1 MTKEELYKAFID
13 VHKSGGQ
20 GTPAFIADMGGAEIK
35 QYFDEFVEEGLA
47 TLEKSGSD
55 YFYMPTIGYNVW
67 KEPNAVDRLMCI
79 RYFLGVFEEEPF
91 LQIKKSDFEIG
102 GRMFEWY
109 DEWYLRNKI
118 ELEKIK
124 ELSDIYPN

>member
-1 MTKEELYKAFID
+1 
-13 VHKSGGQ
+13 
-20 GTPAFIADMGGAEIK
+20 
-35 QYFDEFVEEGLA
+35 
-47 TLEKSGSD
+47 
-55 YFYMPTIGYNVW
+55 
-67 KEPNAVDRLMCI
+67 MCI

-109 DEWYLRNKI
+109 DEWYQTNKI

-124 ELSDIYPN
+124 ELSNIYPN